1 MVKKTPK
8 AENNEIRD
16 NVIHIAF
23 TIEEKE
29 QIRNYAKESNTTIS
43 EFIRQSVFDKILR
56 IENPSKFGNVSSFE
70 DQFKEIKEL
79 QLKQIKLE
87 ELNLERIKNLNG
99 IKESLIELKPLVNEK
114 ELKNN
119 SQAIFSLLKFHKSLS
134 LDKIEQL
141 LNLDKTI
148 IVQSVSLLSD
158 KIDLTNTGEVILK

>member
-87 ELNLERIKNLNG
+87 ELSFERIKNLNG
-99 IKESLIELKPLVNEK
+99 VKESLKELAPLVNEQ
-114 ELKNN
+114 ELKKHANT
-119 SQAIFSLLKFHKSLS
+119 IISLLKTHKSLS
-134 LDKIEQL
+134 IDKIELL
-141 LNLDKTI
+141 LNLDKDMI
-148 IVQSVSLLSD
+148 IQACSLISS
-158 KIDLTNTGEVILK
+158 KVDLTNNREVILK

>member
-1 MVKKTPK
+1 MVKKSPK
-8 AENNEIRD
+8 KENEIKD
-16 NVIHIAF
+16 KIIHIAF
-23 TIEEKE
+23 SKEEKE
-29 QIRNYAKESNTTIS
+29 QIKKYSKESNTTLS
-43 EFIRQSVFDKILR
+43 EFIRQAVYDKILR